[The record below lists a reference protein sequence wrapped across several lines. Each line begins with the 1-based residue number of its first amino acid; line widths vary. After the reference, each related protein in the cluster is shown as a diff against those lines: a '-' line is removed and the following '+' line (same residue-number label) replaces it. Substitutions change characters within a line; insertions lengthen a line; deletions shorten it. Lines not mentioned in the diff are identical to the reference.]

1 MNKNISV
8 SFVTPEQVEQ
18 EKPPAQSVSVQG
30 SCLFKAGGE
39 NAIPYAICANPRF
52 QLFVGEYLA
61 KTNQSPYSLKVDE
74 NAYLFIQDNDANL
87 LWIEFC
93 QWFVGKQEQGRWV
106 NDTPP
111 NPKKLFEFGTSPNQ
125 APIRAY
131 PQPAPQVAPQP
142 ETEPLIED
150 KAEIDKV
157 SVLNKLLDLIE
168 ENIKLGR
175 EILHYLRV

>member
-142 ETEPLIED
+142 ETAPLIED

-157 SVLNKLLDLIE
+157 AVLNKLLDLIE